1 MTTGKTTNIKS
12 LLRDE
17 CLPALNQSAAYFSM
31 ADVRA
36 WLQQRGLACPL
47 PVLRDYLSQFMRSR
61 LIHDAGRGWYSR
73 IASPCVLNAKPM
85 ARLARQVEQAFPL
98 LDFACWST
106 EQVRSFGQL
115 LLARFVAFIHTER
128 DAMASVADRLRDAGY
143 DIYLNPRGAA
153 AREFAIRERTVVIR
167 PRPTTQ
173 PRDGHLVTIEGL
185 LVDLFIERRTLHLM
199 DEGEY
204 FRMFANLAGR
214 GTGLRAG
221 TPSGQAAPHTT
232 YQSGVFAKL
241 RFGQF
246 IPGTGSAGARQ
257 RLPTIGLFT
266 IQ

>member
-1 MTTGKTTNIKS
+1 
-12 LLRDE
+12 
-17 CLPALNQSAAYFSM
+17 
-31 ADVRA
+31 
-36 WLQQRGLACPL
+36 
-47 PVLRDYLSQFMRSR
+47 
-61 LIHDAGRGWYSR
+61 
-73 IASPCVLNAKPM
+73 
-85 ARLARQVEQAFPL
+85 
-98 LDFACWST
+98 
-106 EQVRSFGQL
+106 
-115 LLARFVAFIHTER
+115 
-128 DAMASVADRLRDAGY
+128 VADRLRDAGY